1 MIKEIQTVYKGAY
14 SEKSLSSTP
23 FLGATAFTS
32 FLSFPS
38 DMFCAYN
45 RSYLSHRTLEL
56 VEIINLPAF
65 LSWPFPFCPFTPL
78 LLPAHRTCGASLFVQ
93 LPLPKPHPP
102 GNDFLESLPGV
113 SMGTAPAPS
122 PWQLFRLPW

>member
-1 MIKEIQTVYKGAY
+1 MVKN
-14 SEKSLSSTP
+14 LSPLPPTN
-23 FLGATAFTS
+23 FTS

-38 DMFCAYN
+38 DIFCAHN
-45 RSYLSHRTLEL
+45 RSYLSHGPLDL

-65 LSWPFPFCPFTPL
+65 LSWSFPLCPFTPSACQHTE
-78 LLPAHRTCGASLFVQ
+78 PWGSLFVQ

-113 SMGTAPAPS
+113 SMGTFPAS
-122 PWQLFRLPW
+122 ISMATLQVAMVTLK